1 MPAFQ
6 PEISGGSQEVPGPKL
21 GLDTHDPP
29 LPLFG
34 VRREECNRR
43 GTPIATLRL
52 VADAPDRSGA
62 SAMSRRTRRIRRQ
75 VSDARREVAE
85 LSPREVVR
93 IRRQVSDAR
102 REDHRGSEPAR
113 GRTNSLCLRPGS
125 RADADYATLG
135 GCSQGKDDNLE
146 AEETTPL
153 SKLQAETGAC
163 LD

>member
-75 VSDARREVAE
+75 VSDARRE
-85 LSPREVVR
+85 
-93 IRRQVSDAR
+93 
-102 REDHRGSEPAR
+102 DHRGSEPAR